1 MNIEPLNKDIYNK
14 ALAMG
19 VNKIILEFSGG
30 SDEGYLDVSFE
41 PPLCQPEG
49 YTRGYPSLGRK
60 TDELTKE
67 VETWAWDTYNYSG
80 AGDGSD
86 YGDEIVYDLVNKKC
100 STKEWCMV
108 REISPGGEVPLEIDN
123 VEAIESDDE

>member
-1 MNIEPLNKDIYNK
+1 MNIEPLNKDIYDK

-41 PPLCQPEG
+41 PPL
-49 YTRGYPSLGRK
+49 YNNRWLYPSLGRQ

-67 VETWAWDTYNYSG
+67 VEKWAWDTYNYSG

-86 YGDEIVYDLVNKKC
+86 YGDEIVYDLVIKKC
-100 STKEWCMV
+100 FTKEWCRQPHRPLRFQTGT
-108 REISPGGEVPLEIDN
+108 RETNDGDDVPLEVGI
-123 VEAIESDDE
+123 S